1 MTVKEATNPGTV
13 PQTMEAVVRR
23 EYGPV
28 DNVHIET
35 IDTPAPGPGQ
45 VLIEVHAAGID
56 RGQWHLMAGLPFLMR
71 LAGFG
76 LTRPKNPVLGL
87 DVSGHIVAVGDDVDG
102 FGEGDEV
109 FGIANGSFADYAIAD
124 AAKLAAKPETI
135 SHEQAAV
142 AAVSGIT
149 ALQAL
154 TEVGELKAG
163 QSVLVVGA
171 SGGVGSYAVQMAKA
185 LGARVTGVASGAKGD
200 LVRSIGADDFI
211 DYTSTD
217 YLDGSKT
224 YDMIIDIGG
233 RNPLRRLRRAL
244 AEKGTLVIVG
254 GEGGGRWTGGIGRQI
269 RALMMSPFL
278 SQRLTMFISS
288 ESHELIERLGDF
300 LQSGRVVPVVGRT
313 YSFDQVPQ
321 AIADLDAGRARGKS
335 VLTVR

>member
-1 MTVKEATNPGTV
+1 MTGTWKTTPGTV
-13 PQTMEAVVRR
+13 SQTMNAVVRR

-28 DNVHIET
+28 DNIHIET

-56 RGQWHLMAGLPFLMR
+56 RGQWHLMAGLPLLMR

-76 LTRPKNPVLGL
+76 ITRPKNPVLGL
-87 DVSGHIVAVGDDVDG
+87 DVSGRVVAVGDDVDR
-102 FGEGDEV
+102 FSEGDEV
-109 FGIANGSFADYAIAD
+109 FGIANGSFAGYTIAD
-124 AAKLAAKPETI
+124 AAKLAAKPEAI

-154 TEVGELKAG
+154 TDVGRLQTG
-163 QSVLVVGA
+163 QSVLVIGA
-171 SGGVGSYAVQMAKA
+171 SGGVGSYVVQLAKA
-185 LGARVTGVASGAKGD
+185 LGAPVTGVASGAKGD

-217 YLDGSKT
+217 YLDGSRT
-224 YDMIIDIGG
+224 FDMIIDIGG

-244 AEKGTLVIVG
+244 SEKGTLVIVG
-254 GEGGGRWTGGIGRQI
+254 GEGGGRWTGGIGRQL
-269 RALMMSPFL
+269 RALMLSPFL
-278 SQRLTMFISS
+278 SQRLTMFIAS
-288 ESHELIERLGDF
+288 ESHELIERLSEF
-300 LQSGRVVPVVGRT
+300 LESGQVVPAVGHI

-321 AIADLDAGRARGKS
+321 AIADLDAGRALGKS